1 MSKFVLPQDSQLLF
15 YPMKQCTI
23 SAGFKAKEYLKYYG
37 YNHYGVDFDSL
48 GDTDFDVLAGATGEV
63 LGVEMNN
70 GSAGGIVVVKYINIF
85 VPSKKKTMD
94 LIARYAHMISLYVK
108 KGDRVVAY
116 QPIGKVSGHH
126 KWYNHIHME
135 IDTDTKYPFYT
146 VGFKEAASRLLIAS
160 GATDRT
166 LLNPLDVLVVGNE
179 QTAILHP
186 LATLVGTNDKPK
198 YYEKEFKKEL
208 PNGSSNSS
216 YQMLI
221 QPINNMK
228 ITSGYRN
235 TKYRETFRCTH
246 FGQDAISIKG
256 DRTVYASGDGK
267 VIACGMDSICG
278 NVVAIKYEKCIN
290 ENTGETQDVIIRY
303 FHLASIAVKAGQSV
317 TKDTKIGVM
326 GNTGILSTGV
336 HLHYEID
343 TDAREQ
349 YACYTPTISRNGTVL
364 KAGTASTVNPADFI
378 HTKVSPPDYQSV
390 QIVTDGY
397 ATSEDKDMKVI
408 K

>member
-1 MSKFVLPQDSQLLF
+1 M
-15 YPMKQCTI
+15 
-23 SAGFKAKEYLKYYG
+23 
-37 YNHYGVDFDSL
+37 
-48 GDTDFDVLAGATGEV
+48 
-63 LGVEMNN
+63 
-70 GSAGGIVVVKYINIF
+70 
-85 VPSKKKTMD
+85 
-94 LIARYAHMISLYVK
+94 
-108 KGDRVVAY
+108 
-116 QPIGKVSGHH
+116 
-126 KWYNHIHME
+126 
-135 IDTDTKYPFYT
+135 
-146 VGFKEAASRLLIAS
+146 LIAS
-160 GATDRT
+160 GATDKT

-246 FGQDAISIKG
+246 FGHDAISIKG

-378 HTKVSPPDYQSV
+378 HTKVSPSDYQSV